1 MRDASLIR
9 RVEILFEDDDLLV
22 VNKPAGL
29 LTIPG
34 RQGGVALCEAVA
46 HVTGRTHSLL
56 LVHRLDR
63 QTSGV
68 LVLAKT
74 VEAQRVLSRQF
85 AKRQVAKDYLAIVR
99 GRPDGKEGLIDAPLK
114 PASSGGQRMV
124 VSINKGRPAQTRWS
138 LVEAW
143 TGISLLRCRPLTGR
157 QHQIRVHLK
166 YIGLPLLVDALYAR
180 CDALYLSQIKADYRA
195 SSAHEERPLIERLT
209 LHAERITF
217 MRPSCN
223 EQISIEAPLPKDF
236 RATLNQLRKWVR

>member
-9 RVEILFEDDDLLV
+9 HVKILFEDDDLLV

-34 RQGGVALCEAVA
+34 RQGGISLSEAIA
-46 HVTGRTHSLL
+46 HVTGRTESLL

-74 VEAQRVLSRQF
+74 EDAQRELSRQF
-85 AKRQVAKDYLAIVR
+85 AKREVSKDYLAIVR
-99 GRPDGKEGLIDAPLK
+99 GRPDEKEGVIDAPLK
-114 PASSGGQRMV
+114 PHASGGNRMV
-124 VSINKGRPAQTRWS
+124 VSAPKGRPSQTKWS
-138 LVEAW
+138 LVEVW

-166 YIGLPLLVDALYAR
+166 YIGLPLLVDKLYAR
-180 CDALYLSQIKADYRA
+180 SEAFYLSQIKSDYRP
-195 SSAHEERPLIERLT
+195 SSSHEERPLIARLT

-217 MRPSCN
+217 MHPRYN
-223 EQISIEAPLPKDF
+223 EQIAIEAPLPKNF
-236 RATLNQLRKWVR
+236 RATLNQLRKWAR